1 MRKSLNFL
9 HTKVY
14 RRTFF
19 LYLLIVTVF
28 LFSVSGILLKHCHI
42 TARENF
48 ASTASDSF
56 QRVDQRANSVAK
68 SIDNFLTQLY
78 TSNKRLQDF
87 YLFFGSSVEDYLKA
101 RLNENL
107 MPDISFLSSCDS
119 LVLDSQYAIRHMIFY
134 SRENL
139 VDLEYNDRGY
149 SRLRIITPEQ
159 AQQICATGCVYQKDI
174 HQDSTYLGKIS
185 FVLDL
190 PPLAE
195 SYFTQGSEPASYL
208 VLPDGAQPLSH
219 TLLTR
224 EQLFQIMHSGAHYG
238 SMPLEGRKAYY
249 AIYSSELLPY
259 SMIYLSPVRQ
269 FLLPQLS
276 QLLMLLAGLVMGLS
290 AITMVL
296 IHRFSR
302 DASYLNSILD
312 SIARAEESD
321 FTPIC
326 YSGKNDEYDAIVAG
340 LNQLYEHL
348 ESLIQREYKLTI
360 SQQKAQMD
368 MLSVQLSPHFL
379 YNTLERIRM
388 RAVLEHAPDVAEGT
402 AGLGLLYRNIVKTKP
417 IITIGRELEITRQY
431 LDLMSFLYGDQYL
444 YHIDVDP
451 AIESTSTPKIWM
463 QPIVENFFKH
473 NFQQDDRLKVV
484 VIEGEDT
491 GDEIVFRFFDN
502 IGHLNDTQLEDLNRQ
517 LEDSCSDGDGIG
529 LRNVVHRLRLYYG
542 KRVRMT
548 AENNDPAGICFT
560 VTLKKEGS
568 KDVSLTD
575 R

>member
-19 LYLLIVTVF
+19 IYLLIVCVF
-28 LFSVSGILLKHCHI
+28 LFSVTGILLKHCHI

-48 ASTASDSF
+48 ASKASDAF
-56 QRVDQRANSVAK
+56 QSIDQQSTDLTK

-78 TSNKRLQDF
+78 SSHKRLQDF

-107 MPDISFLSSCDS
+107 MPDISFLSSCNS

-134 SRENL
+134 SRDNL

-149 SRLRIITPEQ
+149 SRLGIISPEQ
-159 AQQICATGCVYQKDI
+159 AQALCATGCVYQKDI

-185 FVLDL
+185 FVFDL
-190 PPLAE
+190 EPMAQ
-195 SYFTQGSEPASYL
+195 SYFTQSKDLACYL
-208 VLPDGAQPLSH
+208 VLPEGSRSLGQAALTQEQIDG
-219 TLLTR
+219 
-224 EQLFQIMHSGAHYG
+224 IMSNGAHYG
-238 SMPLEGRKAYY
+238 TLQTGRGNSYF

-259 SMIYLSPVRQ
+259 SMIYVSPMRQ

-276 QLLMLLAGLVMGLS
+276 QLGMLLAGLLMCLG

-312 SIARAEESD
+312 SIARAEDSD

-417 IITIGRELEITRQY
+417 VITIGRELEITTQY
-431 LDLMSFLYGDQYL
+431 LDLMTFLYGDQFL

-451 AIESTSTPKIWM
+451 AIERVSTPKIWM

-473 NFQQDDRLKVV
+473 NFQQDDQLKVV
-484 VIEGEDT
+484 VIESEET
-491 GDEIVFRFFDN
+491 ETEIIFHFFDN
-502 IGHLNDTQLEDLNRQ
+502 IGHLTDAQLEDLNRL
-517 LEDSCSDGDGIG
+517 LEDSCSDADGIG

-542 KRVRMT
+542 KRVHMT
-548 AENNDPAGICFT
+548 AANNDPAGICFT

-568 KDVSLTD
+568 KDVSTTD

>member
-1 MRKSLNFL
+1 M
-9 HTKVY
+9 
-14 RRTFF
+14 
-19 LYLLIVTVF
+19 
-28 LFSVSGILLKHCHI
+28 
-42 TARENF
+42 
-48 ASTASDSF
+48 
-56 QRVDQRANSVAK
+56 
-68 SIDNFLTQLY
+68 
-78 TSNKRLQDF
+78 
-87 YLFFGSSVEDYLKA
+87 EDYLKA

-134 SRENL
+134 SRDNL

-149 SRLRIITPEQ
+149 SRLGIISPER
-159 AQQICATGCVYQKDI
+159 AQELCATGCVYQRDI
-174 HQDSTYLGKIS
+174 HRDSTYLGKIS

-190 PPLAE
+190 EPMAQ
-195 SYFTQGSEPASYL
+195 SYFTQSKDLACCL
-208 VLPDGAQPLSH
+208 VLPDAAIQLGQTVLSQ
-219 TLLTR
+219 
-224 EQLFQIMHSGAHYG
+224 EQVDSILSSGSHYG
-238 SMPLEGRKAYY
+238 SIPTAAGTSYFAVF
-249 AIYSSELLPY
+249 SSEMLPY
-259 SMIYLSPVRQ
+259 SMIYLSPLRQ

-276 QLLMLLAGLVMGLS
+276 QLSMLLLGLIMGLG

-312 SIARAEESD
+312 SIARAEQSD
-321 FTPIC
+321 FTPIS
-326 YSGKNDEYDAIVAG
+326 YSGKNDEYDAIVSG

-348 ESLIQREYKLTI
+348 DSLIQREYKLTI

-417 IITIGRELEITRQY
+417 VISIGRELEITKQY
-431 LDLMSFLYGDQYL
+431 LDLMTFLYGDQFL

-451 AIESTSTPKIWM
+451 ELEAIMTPKIWM

-484 VIEGEDT
+484 VIEGECRKNDV
-491 GDEIVFRFFDN
+491 ILRFFDN
-502 IGHLNDTQLEDLNRQ
+502 IGHLDDEQLENLNRQ
-517 LEDSCSDGDGIG
+517 LEDNCSDGDGIG
-529 LRNVVHRLRLYYG
+529 LRNVIHRLRLYYG
-542 KRVRMT
+542 RRVCMT
-548 AENNDPAGICFT
+548 ADNNDPAGICFT
-560 VTLKKEGS
+560 VTLQKEDS
-568 KDVSLTD
+568 KDVSPTD
-575 R
+575 C